1 MSSSGHQS
9 SAKKGPQDHRARKR
23 FGQNF
28 LVDPYIVSGIVAA
41 VNPQQNDHLVEI
53 GPGLGV
59 LTEMLLHCV
68 TAMDAIE
75 LDRDIIPK
83 LAENCGNLGPN
94 YGQLQIHAI
103 DALKFDFT
111 NLATD
116 GRPLRIVGNLP
127 YNISTPLMFH
137 LLEKREV
144 IQDMHFMLQKEVVDR
159 LAAEPN
165 CKSYGRLSVIMQY
178 HCRVEALMH
187 VPPESFSPAPKV
199 DSAVVRLT
207 PYAQPPV
214 AVDNLSMLE
223 KLVTQA
229 FSQRR
234 KTLRNT
240 LKSMISAERME
251 AMGIDPKRR
260 AETLSLAEF
269 AKLANSVFAD
279 RKNNP
284 ED

>member
-1 MSSSGHQS
+1 MKSSSNKT
-9 SAKKGPQDHRARKR
+9 SAGPDQHRARKR

-41 VNPQQNDHLVEI
+41 IHPQQNDHLVEI

-59 LTEMLLHCV
+59 LTELLLPCV

-83 LAENCGNLGPN
+83 LAENCSDK
-94 YGQLQIHAI
+94 GQLQIHAI
-103 DALKFDFT
+103 DALQFDFT
-111 NLATD
+111 ALATD

-144 IQDMHFMLQKEVVDR
+144 IKDMHFMLQKEVVDR
-159 LAAEPN
+159 LAATPN
-165 CKSYGRLSVIMQY
+165 SKSYGRLSVTMQY
-178 HCRVEALMH
+178 HCLVEALMD

-199 DSAVVRLT
+199 NSAVVRLT
-207 PYAQPPV
+207 PYAEPPV
-214 AVDNLSMLE
+214 KVDDLDLFQ

-240 LKSMISAERME
+240 LKPMMSAEQME
-251 AMGIDPKRR
+251 ALDIDPKRR
-260 AETLSLAEF
+260 AETLSLEEF
-269 AKLANSVFAD
+269 ARLANAVSAES
-279 RKNNP
+279 KSSS
-284 ED
+284 EK

>member
-1 MSSSGHQS
+1 MTSSSNKPS
-9 SAKKGPQDHRARKR
+9 MKKGPADHRARKR

-28 LVDPYIVSGIVAA
+28 LVDPYIVSGIIAA
-41 VNPQQNDHLVEI
+41 IHPQQNDHLVEI

-59 LTEMLLHCV
+59 LTELLLPYV

-83 LAENCGNLGPN
+83 LAQNCSDK
-94 YGQLQIHAI
+94 GQLQIHAI
-103 DALKFDFT
+103 DALQFDFT
-111 NLATD
+111 SLAAD

-165 CKSYGRLSVIMQY
+165 SKSYGRLSVTMQY
-178 HCRVEALMH
+178 HCRVEALMD

-207 PYAQPPV
+207 PYSEPPV
-214 AVDNLSMLE
+214 KVDDLE
-223 KLVTQA
+223 MFQKLVTQA

-240 LKSMISAERME
+240 LKPMMGAEQME
-251 AMGIDPKRR
+251 ALGIDSKRR

-269 AKLANSVFAD
+269 AMLANAAFAD
-279 RKNNP
+279 SHKHA
-284 ED
+284 EG